1 MKARKL
7 SSGNWNC
14 RIMVN
19 GKSYSFTDP
28 DRRRCLRRASEF
40 AEQCREDVDNPRL
53 ADALESFVESRSAD
67 LSPATVRGYASIVR
81 ATRTRA
87 PQIAQKRTFALTDRD
102 VQALINPLQSPK
114 TQRNYVNLIEK
125 ATGRKFCVHYRNKR
139 PKEIQVPTALE
150 VLGLVQIFRKTEL
163 EVPVMLGAYAGLRR
177 GEICALTISDLD
189 GDYLHINKD
198 MVLDDFGTWIT
209 ISDLDGDYL
218 HINKD
223 MVLDDF
229 GTWIT
234 KEPKTPASNR
244 VILLPHHVAER
255 IRQKGYITH
264 LKPNNITKR
273 FLQRQ
278 ASLGIDPPYT
288 FHSLRHFFASY
299 LHSQQIPDA
308 HIMRAGG
315 WSTSSYVMQSVY
327 RHALDDVH
335 LEMSQ
340 KAVTAFQNLCQSE
353 STPQ

>member
-1 MKARKL
+1 
-7 SSGNWNC
+7 
-14 RIMVN
+14 
-19 GKSYSFTDP
+19 
-28 DRRRCLRRASEF
+28 
-40 AEQCREDVDNPRL
+40 
-53 ADALESFVESRSAD
+53 
-67 LSPATVRGYASIVR
+67 
-81 ATRTRA
+81 
-87 PQIAQKRTFALTDRD
+87 
-102 VQALINPLQSPK
+102 
-114 TQRNYVNLIEK
+114 
-125 ATGRKFCVHYRNKR
+125 
-139 PKEIQVPTALE
+139 
-150 VLGLVQIFRKTEL
+150 
-163 EVPVMLGAYAGLRR
+163 MLGAYAGLRR

-189 GDYLHINKD
+189 GYYLHINKD
-198 MVLDDFGTWIT
+198 MVLDDFGA
-209 ISDLDGDYL
+209 
-218 HINKD
+218 
-223 MVLDDF
+223 
-229 GTWIT
+229 WIT

-244 VILLPHHVAER
+244 VVLLPHHVAER

-327 RHALDDVH
+327 RHALDDAH

-353 STPQ
+353 SAPQ